1 MQRSIAANFA
11 TIMKSFVVL
20 YTVFLML
27 IKQTTT
33 WQSFPASC
41 SCDPSV
47 ICPPPVICP
56 PRICPPC
63 PPSFP
68 PISSPSYKPVNVCC
82 QMCVCSVR
90 RKRDSSS
97 DNNTIYEMNPICN
110 NDQLMIIMKKKIRTN
125 ATESTFA
132 IKKATD
138 SMLGAEFNVFCAM
151 NDLTHVAHAENF
163 CQYKKGNVIC
173 FAYKI

>member
-1 MQRSIAANFA
+1 
-11 TIMKSFVVL
+11 MKPFVVVC
-20 YTVFLML
+20 TVFLMS
-27 IKQTTT
+27 IKQATT
-33 WQSFPASC
+33 WRSLPAPS
-41 SCDPSV
+41 SCDSSI

-68 PISSPSYKPVNVCC
+68 PPISPPSYKPVSVCC
-82 QMCVCSVR
+82 QTCVCSVR

-97 DNNTIYEMNPICN
+97 GNNTMYEINPICN
-110 NDQLMIIMKKKIRTN
+110 NDQLMVIMKKKIRTN

-132 IKKATD
+132 IKKAAD

-151 NDLTHVAHAENF
+151 NDLTHVAYAENF
-163 CQYKKGNVIC
+163 CQHKKGNVIC